1 MTYFF
6 GDIIEK
12 NISKRVFYSICVV
25 TVAIA
30 FLDFLFTFISE
41 ISDVSNSY
49 FISDAFL
56 YSVNS
61 IPNSI
66 YSYLPYI
73 TLLGVLI
80 GLGSLKD
87 EGEIIAAKVLGKSDL
102 NMVIASLRP
111 AILLIIL
118 GLVFQEMLLPSISQ
132 KNEENRLIKQ
142 ERLSPEEG
150 YWYASDSSIN
160 FFKSSPSREN
170 INDITIYQTGDNNI
184 LKIIE
189 SKFAKRTN
197 GKWTLFD
204 LRIKNYQD
212 NSISHQDQMSWNDG
226 PDEQD
231 MRRILSPKYFSFN
244 ELNSALSEEISEYRS
259 NALLLEYWRK
269 IFHPITTVLLI
280 FLAAS
285 FVFGKVRD
293 DGLGKRVLLGVI
305 FAFSLNIIK
314 NLFESMASVSFLTP
328 LSAVTLPL
336 LMVLV
341 FSAIFWYFRPH

>member
-1 MTYFF
+1 
-6 GDIIEK
+6 
-12 NISKRVFYSICVV
+12 
-25 TVAIA
+25 
-30 FLDFLFTFISE
+30 
-41 ISDVSNSY
+41 
-49 FISDAFL
+49 
-56 YSVNS
+56 
-61 IPNSI
+61 
-66 YSYLPYI
+66 
-73 TLLGVLI
+73 
-80 GLGSLKD
+80 
-87 EGEIIAAKVLGKSDL
+87 
-102 NMVIASLRP
+102 
-111 AILLIIL
+111 
-118 GLVFQEMLLPSISQ
+118 
-132 KNEENRLIKQ
+132 
-142 ERLSPEEG
+142 
-150 YWYASDSSIN
+150 
-160 FFKSSPSREN
+160 
-170 INDITIYQTGDNNI
+170 
-184 LKIIE
+184 
-189 SKFAKRTN
+189 
-197 GKWTLFD
+197 
-204 LRIKNYQD
+204 
-212 NSISHQDQMSWNDG
+212 MSWNDG

-293 DGLGKRVLLGVI
+293 DSLGKRVLLGVI

>member
-1 MTYFF
+1 M
-6 GDIIEK
+6 
-12 NISKRVFYSICVV
+12 
-25 TVAIA
+25 
-30 FLDFLFTFISE
+30 
-41 ISDVSNSY
+41 
-49 FISDAFL
+49 
-56 YSVNS
+56 
-61 IPNSI
+61 
-66 YSYLPYI
+66 
-73 TLLGVLI
+73 
-80 GLGSLKD
+80 GSL
-87 EGEIIAAKVLGKSDL
+87 
-102 NMVIASLRP
+102 SLYFSFK
-111 AILLIIL
+111 A
-118 GLVFQEMLLPSISQ
+118 SISGFNTLIFAIETYDFFVG
-132 KNEENRLIKQ
+132 KN
-142 ERLSPEEG
+142 
-150 YWYASDSSIN
+150 
-160 FFKSSPSREN
+160 
-170 INDITIYQTGDNNI
+170 NNI

-189 SKFAKRTN
+189 SRFAKRTN

-212 NSISHQDQMSWNDG
+212 NSISLQDQMSWNDG
-226 PDEQD
+226 PNEQD

-293 DGLGKRVLLGVI
+293 DSLGKRVLLGII